1 LNKTNAS
8 AVTTRDGKFGRAENE
23 IVEAAGWKIGLSA
36 DVVKN
41 NMVHIVDVKAILP
54 PTPKTLEE
62 AKGVV
67 TADYQTYLEKTWLQ
81 SLHDKYSVKVN
92 NDVLESMWK

>member
-1 LNKTNAS
+1 MHASLIMDSEKILVDLGYITNNHNS
-8 AVTTRDGKFGRAENE
+8 LSLTT
-23 IVEAAGWKIGLSA
+23 

-81 SLHDKYSVKVN
+81 SLHDKYSVNVN

>member
-1 LNKTNAS
+1 
-8 AVTTRDGKFGRAENE
+8 
-23 IVEAAGWKIGLSA
+23 
-36 DVVKN
+36 
-41 NMVHIVDVKAILP
+41 MVYIVDVKAVLP
-54 PTPKTLEE
+54 PTAKTLEE

-67 TADYQTYLEKTWLQ
+67 TADYQTYLEKTWLK